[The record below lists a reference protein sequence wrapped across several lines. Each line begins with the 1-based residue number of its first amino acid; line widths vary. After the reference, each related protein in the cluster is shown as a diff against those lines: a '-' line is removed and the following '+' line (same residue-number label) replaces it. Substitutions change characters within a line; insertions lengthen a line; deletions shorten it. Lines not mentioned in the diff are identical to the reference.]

1 MYQMLKEKCDG
12 LNDRLVD
19 LAGQLIRIPSPSL
32 EEKQL
37 AARVRQAMTDIGYDP
52 VITDE
57 FGNVVG
63 VIGGRTGQPTVLLN
77 SHMDTLLS
85 SDTMASEQLGR
96 IEAGRLYGPGAA
108 DCKGGLAAQIMAGA
122 LLKRSL
128 LPLRG
133 NLVVAA
139 TTAESNG
146 MSVGVR
152 GLLERT
158 LPSMAIKPD
167 YAILGEPTNLGLY
180 YGHDGWMEMEI
191 RVEGN
196 NPFYVDDAARA
207 IASRFGGGVAESGDD
222 TGQTTSSYGP
232 PKTDNGLCRS
242 VVRIDRR
249 LTLAEDVDQVARQ
262 VRREVAAVAESV
274 GTVTVATAVRR
285 EHQKLYNGRTTAV
298 RYVAHAWAT
307 DPFCPLMDRARQ
319 VLAAAGCPVRPGK
332 WQLGRLGMG
341 TAGGVLVNEF
351 HVPTIGFGPGNE
363 TQAHCPD
370 EYVELSNLSKA
381 VYGTAAL
388 VHGLVGIPV
397 YGWTSDEI

>member
-12 LNDRLVD
+12 LYERLVD
-19 LAGQLIRIPSPSL
+19 LTGQLIRIPSPSL
-32 EEKQL
+32 GEKQL
-37 AARVRQAMTDIGYDP
+37 AGRVRQAMIDIGYDP

-63 VIGGRTGQPTVLLN
+63 VIGGRAGAPAVLLN

-85 SDTMASEQLGR
+85 SDTNSEQIGR
-96 IEAGRLYGPGAA
+96 IEAGRLFGPGAA

-133 NLVVAA
+133 SLVVAA
-139 TTAESNG
+139 TTTEENG
-146 MSVGVR
+146 LSVGVR

-180 YGHDGWMEMEI
+180 YGHDGWMEMDV

-196 NPFYVDDAARA
+196 NPFHVDDTARA
-207 IASRFGGGVAESGDD
+207 IASRFGGTTDAEPGDN
-222 TGQTTSSYGP
+222 TGQTTSSYEP
-232 PKTDNGLCRS
+232 PKTENGLSRS
-242 VVRIDRR
+242 LVRIDRR
-249 LTLAEDVDQVARQ
+249 LALAEDVDQVARQ
-262 VRREVAAVAESV
+262 VRREVAEVAGSV
-274 GTVTVATAVRR
+274 GTVAVATTVRR
-285 EHQKLYNGRTTAV
+285 EHQKLYTGRTTMV
-298 RYVAHAWAT
+298 RHVAHAWAT

-332 WQLGRLGMG
+332 WQLGRMGMG

-351 HVPTIGFGPGNE
+351 HVPTIGYGPGDE
-363 TQAHCPD
+363 TQAHCPG
-370 EYVELSNLSKA
+370 ESVELSHLSKA

-397 YGWTSDEI
+397 YGWTSEEI